1 MITRME
7 NVGIVVEDLQ
17 GAIEFFTQLGLEL
30 EGQATVD
37 QGWAARV
44 CGFDEVRCDI
54 AMLRTPDGNGQ
65 VELMRYHTPTAVR
78 TGPVN
83 VPANTVGLHRV
94 LFAVDD
100 IEGVVAGLRSRGVE
114 LLGEL
119 TRIEDSY
126 LFCYVRG
133 PEGIIVAFAEKLG

>member
-17 GAIEFFTQLGLEL
+17 ATVEFFTELGLEL
-30 EGQATVD
+30 EGRATVD
-37 QGWAARV
+37 QDWAARV

-54 AMLRTPDGNGQ
+54 AMLRTPDGNGR
-65 VELMRYHTPTAVR
+65 VELMSYRAPTAIR

-83 VPANTVGLHRV
+83 APANTLGLHRV
-94 LFAVDD
+94 LFAVED
-100 IEGVVAGLRSRGVE
+100 IEGVVAGLRSRGVD

>member
-7 NVGIVVEDLQ
+7 NVGIVVEDLA
-17 GAIEFFTQLGLEL
+17 GVIEFFTRLGLEL
-30 EGQATVD
+30 EGRATVD
-37 QGWAARV
+37 QDWAARV

-54 AMLRTPDGNGQ
+54 AMLRTPDGNGR
-65 VELMRYHTPTAVR
+65 VELMRYHTPTAIR
-78 TGPVN
+78 TDLASA
-83 VPANTVGLHRV
+83 PANTLGLHRV

>member
-17 GAIEFFTQLGLEL
+17 GAIEFFTELGLEL

-37 QGWAARV
+37 QDWAARV

-54 AMLRTPDGNGQ
+54 AMLRTPDGNGH
-65 VELMRYHTPTAVR
+65 VELMSYRTPTAVR

-83 VPANTVGLHRV
+83 APANTLGLHRV

-100 IEGVVAGLRSRGVE
+100 IEGVVEGLRSRGVE

>member
-17 GAIEFFTQLGLEL
+17 GAIEFFVQLEPEL

-37 QGWAARV
+37 QDWAARV

-100 IEGVVAGLRSRGVE
+100 IEGVVAGLRARGVG

>member
-37 QGWAARV
+37 QDWAARV

-100 IEGVVAGLRSRGVE
+100 IEGVVAGLRSCGVE